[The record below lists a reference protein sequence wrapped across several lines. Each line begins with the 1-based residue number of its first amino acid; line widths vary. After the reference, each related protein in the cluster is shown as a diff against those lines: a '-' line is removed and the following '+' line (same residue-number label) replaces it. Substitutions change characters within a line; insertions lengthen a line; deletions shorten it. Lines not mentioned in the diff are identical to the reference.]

1 MQKYHKLVRDNIPD
15 IIRSN
20 GERPVTRK
28 LSAIEY
34 KKELLKKLQ
43 EEAKEVFEAKGKQ
56 EMVKELSDVQ
66 EVLTA
71 IYKAFDIA
79 RGDVTKMARKRRK
92 ERGAFTKK
100 IFLER
105 TE

>member
-1 MQKYHKLVRDNIPD
+1 MQKYNKLVRDNIPD

-28 LSAIEY
+28 LSVTEY

-43 EEAKEVFEAKGKQ
+43 EEAKEVAHAKGKQ
-56 EMVKELSDVQ
+56 EVTKELSDVQ
-66 EVLTA
+66 EVLIA
-71 IYKAFDIA
+71 IYKAFNIA
-79 RGDVTKMARKRRK
+79 YGDVTKIARKRRK

>member
-1 MQKYHKLVRDNIPD
+1 
-15 IIRSN
+15 
-20 GERPVTRK
+20 
-28 LSAIEY
+28 
-34 KKELLKKLQ
+34 
-43 EEAKEVFEAKGKQ
+43 
-56 EMVKELSDVQ
+56 MVKELSDVQ